1 MQAQTDY
8 VLRTVEERGVRF
20 VRLWFS
26 DVLGFLK
33 SFEITPAEIEVALE
47 EGMTF
52 DGSAIEG
59 YSRVQESDML
69 LMPDAGTFEIVP
81 WHDEDAPTARIFCDV
96 HRITNEPFDG
106 DPRFVLKRNLE
117 RARERGF
124 TFYAGP
130 EMEFFYFRSAL
141 EPDPLDHAGFF
152 DLTQMD
158 TVSNLRK
165 NTILTL
171 EAMGIPVEYS
181 HHELG
186 PSQHE
191 IDLRYTDALTMAD
204 NVITFRHV
212 VRKVAQD
219 FGVHATFMPKP
230 LAGDFG
236 SGMHT
241 HLSLFE
247 GDVNAF
253 HDPGDEY
260 GLSKVGKC
268 FIAGLL
274 THAREI
280 TAVTNQWVNSYK
292 RLNVRYEA
300 PVYVCW
306 ARNNRSA
313 LVRVPLHKKGKESS
327 TRIEF
332 RSPDPAC
339 NPYLAF
345 SVMLAAGLKGIEE
358 GYDLPPEATNN
369 IFELTP
375 EERAAEGI
383 VALPQSLGE
392 AIDVMEDSE
401 LVAEALGEHLF
412 GYFIRNKRDEWA
424 EYRAQV
430 TPWEIE
436 RYLASL

>member
-1 MQAQTDY
+1 
-8 VLRTVEERGVRF
+8 
-20 VRLWFS
+20 
-26 DVLGFLK
+26 
-33 SFEITPAEIEVALE
+33 
-47 EGMTF
+47 
-52 DGSAIEG
+52 
-59 YSRVQESDML
+59 
-69 LMPDAGTFEIVP
+69 
-81 WHDEDAPTARIFCDV
+81 
-96 HRITNEPFDG
+96 
-106 DPRFVLKRNLE
+106 
-117 RARERGF
+117 
-124 TFYAGP
+124 
-130 EMEFFYFRSAL
+130 
-141 EPDPLDHAGFF
+141 
-152 DLTQMD
+152 
-158 TVSNLRK
+158 
-165 NTILTL
+165 
-171 EAMGIPVEYS
+171 
-181 HHELG
+181 
-186 PSQHE
+186 
-191 IDLRYTDALTMAD
+191 
-204 NVITFRHV
+204 
-212 VRKVAQD
+212 
-219 FGVHATFMPKP
+219 MPKP
-230 LAGDFG
+230 IAGDFG

-253 HDPGDEY
+253 HDPGDEF

-274 THAREI
+274 AHAREI

-345 SVMLAAGLKGIEE
+345 SVILAAGLKGIEE
-358 GYDLPPEATNN
+358 GYELAPEATNN

-383 VALPQSLGE
+383 ASLPQSLGE
-392 AIDVMEDSE
+392 AIDVMESSE
-401 LVAEALGEHLF
+401 LVAEALGEHVF
-412 GYFIRNKRDEWA
+412 DYFIRNKRDEWA
-424 EYRAQV
+424 EYKAQV

-436 RYLASL
+436 QYLGAI